1 MKKHHHDKDI
11 VRIANFM
18 NGFLGFEMLEE
29 IPCPDHIQCAYD
41 DLDADGKRQSYEY
54 TLNEL
59 FRMATMESVCV
70 LGREPNVVELGL
82 IKRRIVNYF
91 KESGI
96 ELEN

>member
-1 MKKHHHDKDI
+1 
-11 VRIANFM
+11 
-18 NGFLGFEMLEE
+18 
-29 IPCPDHIQCAYD
+29 
-41 DLDADGKRQSYEY
+41 
-54 TLNEL
+54 
-59 FRMATMESVCV
+59 MESIWV

>member
-1 MKKHHHDKDI
+1 MKKHPQDKDI

-18 NGFLGFEMLEE
+18 NGFLGFEMLED
-29 IPCPDHIQCAYD
+29 IPCPDHLQCEYE
-41 DLDADGKRQSYEY
+41 DLDVEGKNQWYEY
-54 TLNEL
+54 TLNEV
-59 FRMATMESVCV
+59 FRIAAMEAICV

-82 IKRRIVNYF
+82 IKRRIENYF